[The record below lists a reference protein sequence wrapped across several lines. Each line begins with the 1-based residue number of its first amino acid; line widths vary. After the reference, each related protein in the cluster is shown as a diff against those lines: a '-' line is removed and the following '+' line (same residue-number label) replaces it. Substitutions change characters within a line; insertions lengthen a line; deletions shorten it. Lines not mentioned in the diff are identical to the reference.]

1 MADELTCSSEAIQKY
16 LVDNGGKISNQELVK
31 HFKKFLTGP
40 NSRPDARAIF
50 KDYVN
55 AVATIKVEDL
65 SGHGHEFMASFI
77 KPQVQVLMPLKISC
91 IAGLMHVKSV
101 VAQDSN
107 ICMVWKLGK
116 WDASSSGIL
125 IT

>member
-55 AVATIKVEDL
+55 AVATIKVEDFCPHDITNKDL
-65 SGHGHEFMASFI
+65 QTFTEASHLC
-77 KPQVQVLMPLKISC
+77 V
-91 IAGLMHVKSV
+91 
-101 VAQDSN
+101 
-107 ICMVWKLGK
+107 
-116 WDASSSGIL
+116 
-125 IT
+125 